1 MKYLLD
7 QDLHIHTQLS
17 PCSSNP
23 EQNPD
28 SILRYGEKYGLR
40 DIVLTDHFWDET
52 VPGCIGWQGYAHIS
66 KWLPLPQGKTTR
78 LHLGCEADMN
88 RANVLGLSRA
98 TADKLEFIAVA
109 INHLHFQMKPE
120 ERYGVDWYAEQFL
133 LRWKTVLDSDL
144 PFHKMGLAH
153 PTFRGI
159 AGNMPDPRD
168 HLDVLEAI
176 PDAAWLD
183 MFARTEKLGMGI
195 ELNAKNNEYSEDD
208 FERVLRV
215 FRLAAEAGCHFYG
228 ATDSHHPA
236 HLAPRH
242 ENCLKLID
250 ALGLTED
257 QKFRPFD

>member
-1 MKYLLD
+1 MKFVLD
-7 QDLHIHTQLS
+7 QDFHIHTQLS

-23 EQNPD
+23 EQNPEN
-28 SILRYGEKYGLR
+28 ILRYGEEYGLR
-40 DIVLTDHFWDET
+40 DVVLTDHFWDEA
-52 VPGCIGWQGYAHIS
+52 VPGCVGWQGYPHIS
-66 KWLPLPQGKTTR
+66 KWLPLPQGEHTR

-88 RANVLGLSRA
+88 RANALGLTKA
-98 TADKLEFIAVA
+98 TAEKLEFIAVS
-109 INHLHFQMKPE
+109 INHL
-120 ERYGVDWYAEQFL
+120 QFI
-133 LRWKTVLDSDL
+133 LRWKIVLDSGL
-144 PFHKMGLAH
+144 PFHKTGLAH

-176 PDAAWLD
+176 PDGVWLD
-183 MFARTEKLGMGI
+183 MFARTEKLGMGV
-195 ELNAKNNEYSEDD
+195 ELNAKNNEYSPED

-236 HLAPRH
+236 HFAPRH

-257 QKFRPFD
+257 QKFRLFD

>member
-1 MKYLLD
+1 MKYILD
-7 QDLHIHTQLS
+7 HDFHIHTQLS
-17 PCSSNP
+17 PCSNNP
-23 EQNPD
+23 EQNPE

-40 DIVLTDHFWDET
+40 HIVLTDHFWDEA

-66 KWLPLPQGKTTR
+66 KWLPLPRSETTR

-88 RANVLGLSRA
+88 RANVLGLTKE
-98 TADKLEFIAVA
+98 TAEKLEFITVS
-109 INHLHFQMKPE
+109 INHLHFQMGADEHYDAK
-120 ERYGVDWYAEQFL
+120 WYAEQFI
-133 LRWKTVLDSDL
+133 LRWNVVLDSDL

-176 PDAAWLD
+176 PDGVWLD
-183 MFARTEKLGMGI
+183 MFAKTEKLGMGV
-195 ELNAKNNEYSEDD
+195 ELNAKNNEYSPED

-215 FRLAAEAGCHFYG
+215 YRLAVEAGCHFYG
-228 ATDSHHPA
+228 ATDAHHPA
-236 HLAPRH
+236 HIEPRR